1 MNYIIKD
8 GFDISVEVTGYNR
21 DFAHHV
27 YNSIKTTWYAEL
39 KDDYNPTSEK
49 VAAFVNGVVE
59 RQLNPALLELG
70 TVQLLVK
77 GMTRVGMAQITRQRS
92 AIFNVASQCAT
103 DYTTAE
109 MSFVRPLN
117 FKDKERFEDLVKTS
131 VKYYYDLIDQGLAP
145 QDARYILPQTIE
157 CGDISWNTT
166 AAQIASIAAFRL
178 CNTCSPD
185 ENNLVIR
192 KYINAFKNKLRIDLR
207 VGLIDKLTYDLYER
221 ILDNTDC
228 MGSKNDTFCSFN
240 SPFANSGRFS
250 KVGKEPRGIKNIKK
264 YIELN
269 HIKWSASY
277 FSKELQTGKYL
288 LFDGE
293 AKLTDDNYLLE
304 KGL

>member
-1 MNYIIKD
+1 MNYTIKD

-21 DFAHHV
+21 DFAHHI
-27 YNSIKTTWYAEL
+27 YNSVRTTWCVEL
-39 KDDYNPTSEK
+39 KDEYNPTSEK
-49 VAAFVNGVVE
+49 VKAFIDGVAE

-92 AIFNVASQCAT
+92 ATFNVASQASDLTAT
-103 DYTTAE
+103 E
-109 MSFVRPLN
+109 MKFVRPLN
-117 FKDKERFEDLVKTS
+117 FEDKERFDEFVKTS
-131 VKYYYDLIDQGLAP
+131 VKYYYDLIAQGMPP
-145 QDARYILPQTIE
+145 QEARYILPQTIE

-166 AAQIASIAAFRL
+166 AAQIANISAFRL

-192 KYINAFKNKLRIDLR
+192 KYINAFRNKLRIDLR
-207 VGLIDKLTYDLYER
+207 VGLIDKLTHGLYKR

-240 SPFANSGRFS
+240 SVFANSGRFS
-250 KVGKEPRGIKNIKK
+250 KVGKEPEGIKNVKK

-269 HIKWSASY
+269 RIKWSSGY

-288 LFDGE
+288 LFTGE
-293 AKLTDDNYLLE
+293 EKLTDSNYLQE

>member
-1 MNYIIKD
+1 MNYTIKD

-21 DFAHHV
+21 DFACHI
-27 YNSIKTTWYAEL
+27 YNSVKTTWYAEL
-39 KDDYNPTSEK
+39 KDEYNPTSEK
-49 VAAFVNGVVE
+49 VKAFVEGVVE

-70 TVQLLVK
+70 TIQLLVK

-103 DYTTAE
+103 NYTTAK

-117 FKDKERFEDLVKTS
+117 FKDKERFEALVKTA
-131 VKYYYDLIDQGLAP
+131 VEYYYDLISQGLAP

-166 AAQIASIAAFRL
+166 ASQIASISAFRL

-192 KYINAFKNKLRIDLR
+192 KYIEAFRKRLCIDLR
-207 VGLIDKLTYDLYER
+207 VGLIDKLTYDLYMR
-221 ILDNTDC
+221 ILNNTDC

-250 KVGKEPRGIKNIKK
+250 KVGKEPSGIKNIKK

-269 HIKWSASY
+269 HIKWSSSY
-277 FSKELQTGKYL
+277 FSKELQTGKYSLFRGEEKL
-288 LFDGE
+288 L
-293 AKLTDDNYLLE
+293 DDDYLSE